1 MVSYDHVQFPET
13 VAADVFLPTN
23 GMAVRTTSNSA
34 GATSFHQSAHSIPP
48 AYADPVN
55 AESRKLLWA
64 SASFEISSSRID
76 NENAIQLLYSDGIE
90 TASVFA
96 QSGAAA
102 VSTIPSDWTKVPIGG
117 ETAYQN
123 LDGHLD
129 ALTWNRNG
137 YRYTAVSHLT
147 PASLKSF
154 VQSELK

>member
-1 MVSYDHVQFPET
+1 MVSYDHVQFPGT
-13 VAADVFLPTN
+13 VPDDVFLPAN
-23 GMAVRTTSNSA
+23 RLSVRTTSHSA
-34 GATSFHQSAHSIPP
+34 GAASFHVSAHTIP
-48 AYADPVN
+48 AEYANLMLKPEAALGFQLV
-55 AESRKLLWA
+55 
-64 SASFEISSSRID
+64 EISSSRID

-102 VSTIPSDWTKVPIGG
+102 VSTIPSDWTKIPIGS

-147 PASLKSF
+147 PASLKNF
-154 VQSELK
+154 VASQL